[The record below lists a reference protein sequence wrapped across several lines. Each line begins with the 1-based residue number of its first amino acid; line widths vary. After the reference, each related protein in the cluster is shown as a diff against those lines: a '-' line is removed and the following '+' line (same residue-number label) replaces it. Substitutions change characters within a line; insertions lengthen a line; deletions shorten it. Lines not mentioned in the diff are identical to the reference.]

1 MRNSNVLQTLLT
13 LTSNHEVDSYYN
25 IITTIFIPILLS
37 HRLEPLQLERECNS
51 TPKLQLY
58 SIVEKDD
65 DMDILKDLF
74 FSSTDQCGR

>member
-13 LTSNHEVDSYYN
+13 LTSNHEVDSYY

-51 TPKLQLY
+51 TPKQY

-74 FSSTDQCGR
+74 FSSTDQCGI